1 MRIQFSIL
9 TAHFTPLPA
18 ASEFLQNSCLL
29 LQGMKILIVED
40 NVALSAS
47 IRDYLE
53 AEHFI
58 CECAFG
64 VDDAREKL
72 SLFTY
77 DFVLLDMMLP
87 DGDGLELLRFMK
99 TEKIIS
105 NVLIISARDALDDK
119 INGLEGGADDYITK
133 PFHLPELHARLRA
146 MYRRNSLQGSH
157 IIMANEIE
165 LNTNTIEARVNAIL
179 LDITPKEFDLLLYF
193 IVNKDRV
200 LSRQAIATHLWGDY
214 TDNLANFDFIYQ
226 HIKNL
231 RKKIAAANG
240 NDYIET
246 VYGLGYRF
254 KL

>member
-1 MRIQFSIL
+1 
-9 TAHFTPLPA
+9 
-18 ASEFLQNSCLL
+18 
-29 LQGMKILIVED
+29 MKILIVED
-40 NVALSAS
+40 NIALSAS

-53 AEHFI
+53 TEHFI

-64 VDDAREKL
+64 VDEAREKL
-72 SLFTY
+72 SVFTY
-77 DFVLLDMMLP
+77 DFILLDMMLP
-87 DGDGLELLRFMK
+87 DGDGLEVLRFIK
-99 TEKIIS
+99 AEKIVS

-157 IIMANEIE
+157 IVTANEIE
-165 LNTNTIEARVNAIL
+165 LNTNTIEARVHSLL

>member
-1 MRIQFSIL
+1 
-9 TAHFTPLPA
+9 
-18 ASEFLQNSCLL
+18 
-29 LQGMKILIVED
+29 MKILIVED
-40 NVALSAS
+40 NSALSAS
-47 IRDYLE
+47 VRDYLE

-58 CECAFG
+58 CTCAFG
-64 VDDAREKL
+64 VDEAREKL
-72 SLFTY
+72 SVFTY
-77 DFVLLDMMLP
+77 DFILLDIMLP
-87 DGDGLELLRFMK
+87 DGDGLEVLRFIK
-99 TEKIIS
+99 TEKIVS
-105 NVLIISARDALDDK
+105 HVLIISARDALDDK

-157 IIMANEIE
+157 IVTANEIE
-165 LNTNTIEARVNAIL
+165 LNTNTIEARVNSFL

>member
-1 MRIQFSIL
+1 
-9 TAHFTPLPA
+9 
-18 ASEFLQNSCLL
+18 
-29 LQGMKILIVED
+29 MKILIIED
-40 NVALSAS
+40 NIALSAS

-53 AEHFI
+53 TEHFI

-64 VDDAREKL
+64 VDEAREKL
-72 SLFTY
+72 SIFTY
-77 DFVLLDMMLP
+77 DFILLDIMLP
-87 DGDGLELLRFMK
+87 DGDGLDVLRFIK
-99 TEKIIS
+99 AEKIVS

-157 IIMANEIE
+157 IVTANEIE
-165 LNTNTIEARVNAIL
+165 LDTNTIEARVHSLL

>member
-1 MRIQFSIL
+1 M
-9 TAHFTPLPA
+9 
-18 ASEFLQNSCLL
+18 
-29 LQGMKILIVED
+29 
-40 NVALSAS
+40 ALSAS
-47 IRDYLE
+47 IKEYLQ

-58 CECAFG
+58 CECVFG
-64 VDDAREKL
+64 VEEARQKL
-72 SLFTY
+72 SVFTY
-77 DFVLLDMMLP
+77 DFILLDMMLP
-87 DGDGLELLRFMK
+87 DGDGLDVLKFIKE
-99 TEKIIS
+99 EKIGS
-105 NVLIISARDALDDK
+105 KVLIISARNALDDK

-146 MYRRNSLQGSH
+146 MYRRNNLNGSN
-157 IIMANEIE
+157 IVAANEIE
-165 LNTNTIEARVNAIL
+165 LNTDTIEARVNTEL

-193 IVNKDRV
+193 VVNKGRV
-200 LSRQAIATHLWGDY
+200 LSRQAIAAHLWGDY